1 MLNVLDNRNS
11 PNTVSLTFTADL
23 AAVRALVR
31 RYASEAGLSEIR
43 AVDLVLAVSEVAAN
57 TVRHARSPGTLDIW
71 HNADEIICQV
81 TDKGFIADPL
91 AGWRIPRIGA
101 TTGYGLWI
109 VRRVCDKGDLRSDET
124 GTCVRMH
131 MHIDPA

>member
-31 RYASEAGLSEIR
+31 RYASAAGLSEIR

-109 VRRVCDKGDLRSDET
+109 VRRVCDKVDLRSDET

>member
-109 VRRVCDKGDLRSDET
+109 VRRVCDKVDLRSDET